1 MNLAQLFQ
9 HWRIAENPFRGE
21 EARHD
26 EVFARME
33 RTTANA
39 GAGPA
44 TPAVAGGASRHSD
57 YEKIAGELTRCSTSV
72 VFGEKGSGK
81 TAIRLQIADAVHKH
95 NQKAERDRILLVSY
109 DELNRFLDQ
118 LYARY
123 AGGSKP
129 ADVTEVLAKTRLVD
143 HMDAILSQ
151 ATTRLVAGL
160 LAGAPDAAQLGPEPW
175 KTARAMSPAQKR
187 DLLALQAVYDAADRD
202 GRRTRQLRRRLRV
215 GHLRGAWLWAILTWL
230 GWIPAAAA
238 IYWVLTG
245 FGEDPS
251 GWLYTGAQGL
261 AIALAAAYL
270 GVLLKTQLFGRL
282 LAKRWGRRLHR
293 QLRVLARPAEAYAAS
308 VSRLDASLRND
319 NVLPVSKSDEPR
331 YAMLDRLRHTLE
343 RFGYAGVLV
352 VVDRVDEPTL
362 INGDAERMKHVIWPL
377 FNNKFLQQERFG
389 LKLLLPI
396 ELRYALF
403 KESNA
408 FFQEARLDKQNLVE
422 RLVWTGATLYDL
434 CNARL
439 SACMED
445 GAEPVALLDL
455 FAEDVTRQDL
465 VDALDQMH
473 QPRDAFKFVYRCLN
487 EHCSNV
493 TADEGAWRIPRL
505 VLEHVRKQESDRVQ
519 QLERGIRPA

>member
-1 MNLAQLFQ
+1 MNLTQFFE

-33 RTTANA
+33 R
-39 GAGPA
+39 GPGG
-44 TPAVAGGASRHSD
+44 PGVASVTSRHSD
-57 YEKIAGELTRCSTSV
+57 FEKIVGELTRCSTSV

-81 TAIRLQIADAVHKH
+81 TAIRLQLAAKVREH
-95 NQKAERDRILLVSY
+95 NEKVGHSGGQVMLVSY

-118 LYARY
+118 FYARY
-123 AGGSKP
+123 SGGSKP
-129 ADVTEVLAKTRLVD
+129 ADVAEVFSKLRLVD
-143 HMDAILSQ
+143 HMDGILSLG
-151 ATTRLVAGL
+151 TGRLVNGL
-160 LAGAPDAAQLGPEPW
+160 LGGGGEPPAADLGPDAG
-175 KTARAMSPAQKR
+175 KRARAMPPALKR
-187 DLLALQAVYDAADRD
+187 DLLALQAVYDPCDLD
-202 GRRTRQLRRRLRV
+202 GKRTRTLRRKLRL
-215 GHLRGAWLWAILTWL
+215 GASRGALIWGAATWL
-230 GWIPAAAA
+230 GWAPVAAAFW
-238 IYWVLTG
+238 WVL
-245 FGEDPS
+245 FQFEDTQT
-251 GWLYTGAQGL
+251 WMYTAAQGV
-261 AIALAAAYL
+261 AIAVGAAYL
-270 GVLLKTQLFGRL
+270 GVLCKTQLFDRI
-282 LAKRWGRRLHR
+282 AARRWGRRLHK
-293 QLRVLARPAEAYAAS
+293 QLRMLGRTTEAYTGS
-308 VSRLDASLRND
+308 VKHLGPVMRNAQ
-319 NVLPVSKSDEPR
+319 VLPISKSDEPR
-331 YAMLDRLRHTLE
+331 YAMLDRLRRVADH
-343 RFGYAGVLV
+343 FGIHGVIV
-352 VVDRVDEPTL
+352 VIDRVDEPTL
-362 INGDAERMKHVIWPL
+362 INGDAERMRHVIWPL

-439 SACMED
+439 AACLVD
-445 GAEPVALLDL
+445 GAKDVSLLEL

-473 QPRDAFKFVYRCLN
+473 QPRDAFKFIYRCLN

-493 TADEGAWRIPRL
+493 TAEEGSWRVPRL
-505 VLEHVRKQESDRVQ
+505 VLEHIRKQEADRVQ